1 MGPRAEL
8 SGTVEGKGWSW
19 KDEGRGLDQRGQA
32 GGYFRL
38 TWTLSRREAQSE
50 MEIDEVY
57 QKVVGALKK
66 RKTTAQNSSFCVDG
80 LSSPMPSFTPAFARW
95 HGRQPTG
102 SKWLLI
108 SRSQPFLSST
118 QSLNEEHSILPKKTM
133 ALNEGEV
140 PAIGWLAFYGQS
152 FTRRLWAH
160 LFLSQWPTR
169 PWKVIFFLFSAQF

>member
-1 MGPRAEL
+1 
-8 SGTVEGKGWSW
+8 
-19 KDEGRGLDQRGQA
+19 
-32 GGYFRL
+32 
-38 TWTLSRREAQSE
+38 

-66 RKTTAQNSSFCVDG
+66 RKITAQNSSFCVDG
-80 LSSPMPSFTPAFARW
+80 LSSPMPPFTPAFARW
-95 HGRQPTG
+95 HGRQLTS

-118 QSLNEEHSILPKKTM
+118 QRLNEERSILPKKTM

-152 FTRRLWAH
+152 FTRRL
-160 LFLSQWPTR
+160 
-169 PWKVIFFLFSAQF
+169 